1 MLKDL
6 VNQMAVFI
14 DEREK
19 AGDLSVAVFLAD
31 LKRINEAATLLTKA
45 HEAADS
51 DFLEWLNEVDAL
63 LNKKE

>member
-6 VNQMAVFI
+6 VKQMAVFV

-19 AGDLSVAVFLAD
+19 AGDASVTVSLTD
-31 LKRINEAATLLTKA
+31 LKRVNEAATLLTRA